1 MTDTR
6 HDHRSVAREK
16 AIAEGVKDVA
26 AELRLIDIV
35 NLVVYIQLEK
45 HGNLDDLVASSVE
58 LYFKPDTL
66 RYGWRAAVDTDWSG
80 PTTVTLDMEFQNQ
93 GVTVFFSLI
102 LGPLN
107 AGVEIHYFGVSGSSG
122 DPEEN
127 TRRLVEAIADARLVP
142 TR

>member
-1 MTDTR
+1 MSTTSN
-6 HDHRSVAREK
+6 DHRSLAREK
-16 AIAEGVKDVA
+16 AIADGVKDVA

-35 NLVVYIQLEK
+35 NLIVYIQLEK

-66 RYGWRAAVDTDWSG
+66 RYGWRAAVETDWSG
-80 PTTVTLDMEFQNQ
+80 PASVTLDMEFQNK

-102 LGPLN
+102 LGPLK
-107 AGVEIHYFGVSGSSG
+107 AGIEIHYFAVAGSSG

-127 TRRLVEAIADARLVP
+127 TGRLIDAIADARLVP
-142 TR
+142 IT

>member
-6 HDHRSVAREK
+6 HDHRSIAREK

-66 RYGWRAAVDTDWSG
+66 RYGWRAAVDTD
-80 PTTVTLDMEFQNQ
+80 
-93 GVTVFFSLI
+93 
-102 LGPLN
+102 LGSEHLGL
-107 AGVEIHYFGVSGSSG
+107 A
-122 DPEEN
+122 
-127 TRRLVEAIADARLVP
+127 
-142 TR
+142 

>member
-1 MTDTR
+1 MSTTSN
-6 HDHRSVAREK
+6 DHRSLAREK
-16 AIAEGVKDVA
+16 AIADGVKDVA

-80 PTTVTLDMEFQNQ
+80 PASVTLDMEFQNK

-102 LGPLN
+102 LGPLK
-107 AGVEIHYFGVSGSSG
+107 AGIEIHYFAVAGSSG

-127 TRRLVEAIADARLVP
+127 TGRLVDARLVP
-142 TR
+142 IT